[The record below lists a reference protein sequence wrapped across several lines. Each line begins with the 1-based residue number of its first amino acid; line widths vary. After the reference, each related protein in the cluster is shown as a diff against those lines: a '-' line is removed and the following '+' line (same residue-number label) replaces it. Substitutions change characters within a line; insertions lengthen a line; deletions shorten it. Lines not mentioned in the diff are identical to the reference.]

1 MGEQQNRHP
10 ATGLAIIRVMEDALV
25 FMKHVPPILTEKHI
39 FKVALL
45 ASGQAA
51 KMAAHPAFRDLV
63 TRLAESVAKPPS

>member
-1 MGEQQNRHP
+1 
-10 ATGLAIIRVMEDALV
+10 MEDALV